1 MCKESKFLER
11 EQQLLQEKLDLVQ
24 IFLQYR
30 KKQREQETL
39 EESSEEEMDEDSD
52 DEGSENEMDEDSDD
66 EGSEN
71 EMDEDSDDD
80 DHLDRWEEL
89 RSHSKDTA

>member
-39 EESSEEEMDEDSD
+39 QESSEE
-52 DEGSENEMDEDSDD
+52 EMDEDSDD

>member
-66 EGSEN
+66 
-71 EMDEDSDDD
+71 D

>member
-1 MCKESKFLER
+1 MLIKYCDRILSLCEETCRALDE
-11 EQQLLQEKLDLVQ
+11 LQTL
-24 IFLQYR
+24 

-39 EESSEEEMDEDSD
+39 EEYSEEEMDEDSD

-66 EGSEN
+66 EDSEN